1 MCLLIQD
8 NNNLK
13 KQIIGFRVTEE
24 ELQNTIYP
32 VCMTLLLSAGYII
45 DIMIYPDIVP
55 TVFGIKFWIAHYY
68 HMKKQQFE
76 VSQQE
81 IDEEMKLA
89 EIIAQKEQA
98 YEKSTMGVIERATK
112 GVEELGERLERDFE
126 EDTVHP
132 PLSHQP
138 RRTSQQPTT
147 ASRTANL
154 SLEDMMA

>member
-1 MCLLIQD
+1 MSVDSEQQQFEKI
-8 NNNLK
+8 K
-13 KQIIGFRVTEE
+13 VIGFKVTEE
-24 ELQNTIYP
+24 ELQNIIYP
-32 VCMTLLLSAGYII
+32 VMHDCYYQLGLINQG
-45 DIMIYPDIVP
+45 
-55 TVFGIKFWIAHYY
+55 TVSSFIRFCIQFWIAHYR
-68 HMKKQQFE
+68 MKKQQFE

-81 IDEEMKLA
+81 IDEEKKLA

-98 YEKSTMGVIERATK
+98 CEKSTMGVIERATK
-112 GVEELGERLERDFE
+112 GVEELGEQLERDFE

-147 ASRTANL
+147 ASRTAKL

>member
-1 MCLLIQD
+1 MSVDPRQQQPLEKI
-8 NNNLK
+8 K
-13 KQIIGFRVTEE
+13 VIGFKVTED
-24 ELQNTIYP
+24 ELQNIIYP
-32 VCMTLLLSAGYII
+32 VMHDCYYQLGLINQ
-45 DIMIYPDIVP
+45 D
-55 TVFGIKFWIAHYY
+55 TVSSFIRFCIQFWIAHYR
-68 HMKKQQFE
+68 MKNQQFE

-81 IDEEMKLA
+81 IDEEKLA

-98 YEKSTMGVIERATK
+98 CEKSTMGVIERATE
-112 GVEELGERLERDFE
+112 GVEELGEQLERDFE

-147 ASRTANL
+147 ASGRAKL